1 MTESIRDVLSEV
13 NDFYGCGS
21 DLEMGEVLKM
31 AEIAR
36 LDRIAATLE
45 GIEQSLSNIDQS
57 LDALTELSDCISM
70 TNGGLSKIFC
80 ITGNVSTHEW

>member
-1 MTESIRDVLSEV
+1 MNKYEEL
-13 NDFYGCGS
+13 
-21 DLEMGEVLKM
+21 LKEYVECPGHPDKAKVELM
-31 AEIAR
+31 KLIR
-36 LDRIAATLE
+36 LDRMAAALE

-57 LDALTELSDCISM
+57 LDALTDLSDCISM